1 MQRHDMRMVDISD
14 KGDVARVAVAS
25 GTIKLKRSTIE
36 QIKAGAAKKG
46 DVLACA
52 EIAAILAVKKTPDM
66 IPLCHYIIIDSVNV
80 EFSIGEEEIKA
91 SVTVKSVGK
100 TGVEM
105 DALCGVSIALL
116 TIWDMV
122 KPVEK
127 DDTGNYPHTRIKNIL
142 VEKKEKRA

>member
-36 QIKAGAAKKG
+36 QIKAGATKKG

-127 DDTGNYPHTRIKNIL
+127 DDTGNYPNTRIKDIL

>member
-1 MQRHDMRMVDISD
+1 MVDISD

>member
-127 DDTGNYPHTRIKNIL
+127 DDTGNYPNTRIKDIL